1 MTDTAGTLDPTHP
14 VESALLG
21 VRTLIEGVGEVPL
34 WSVEDEAARRLL
46 VLATEIGSQLAELE
60 ARVAAHADTVEA
72 GQGAGATSTANWWAH
87 ATRLDRPAAHRKTRL
102 AAGLA
107 AHEPT
112 RAAMAGG
119 GVLPEQAHVII
130 DAVQALPDH
139 AGPDVRRRA
148 EAHLI
153 EQAAVFDARHLRIL
167 GRRVLEVLDPAAGEA
182 HQAALL
188 EKEERA
194 AAKVTSF
201 TLTRD
206 GHGKAH
212 GRFVL
217 PEAQAAMLEKALRAI
232 AAPKHQRAVHGAGG
246 YELRPSPERMGQ
258 ALCEYVER
266 YPTEALPE
274 SGGVDAT
281 VVVTTTLETLRGG
294 LAAAALDTG
303 EALSAGQAR
312 RLACEAGLVPAV
324 LGTGSVVLDLGRRT
338 RLHTAAQR
346 LALTITQKQC
356 QHPTCD
362 VPAARCHVHHVL
374 GWARGGRTDLANAQ
388 LLCPRHH
395 QLAHRQIDTPL
406 RT

>member
-1 MTDTAGTLDPTHP
+1 MTDTAGTLDRTHP

-21 VRTLIEGVGEVPL
+21 ARTLIEGVGDVPL
-34 WSVEDEAARRLL
+34 WSVDDKTARRLL
-46 VLATEIGSQLAELE
+46 VLATEVGSQLAELE
-60 ARVAAHADTVEA
+60 ARVAAHAATVEA
-72 GQGAGATSTANWWAH
+72 GERAGATSTASWWAH
-87 ATRLDRPAAHRKTRL
+87 ATRLDRPAAHRKARL

-112 RAAMAGG
+112 RAAMTAGM
-119 GVLPEQAHVII
+119 VLPEQAQVII
-130 DAVQALPDH
+130 DAVEALPDL

-148 EAHLI
+148 EAHLL
-153 EQAAVFDARHLRIL
+153 EQAACFDARHLRIL
-167 GRRVLEVLDPAAGEA
+167 GRRVLEVVDPTAGEA

-194 AAKVTSF
+194 AAKATSF
-201 TLTRD
+201 TITRD

-212 GRFVL
+212 GKFTL

-258 ALCEYVER
+258 AFGEYVER
-266 YPTEALPE
+266 YPAEVLPD
-274 SGGVDAT
+274 SGGVNAT

-303 EALSAGQAR
+303 EEVTAGQAR

-346 LALTITQKQC
+346 LALTITQEHC

-362 VPAARCHVHHVL
+362 VPAARCHVHHTL
-374 GWARGGRTDLANAQ
+374 AWARGGLTDLANAL
-388 LLCPRHH
+388 LLCPFHH
-395 QLAHRQIDTPL
+395 HLAHRDIDVPL